1 MKKYLNYLLFTQDI
15 GFILFQSFTRKKT
28 FLNLFIFFIN
38 KTDKLNKYLL
48 IYFLREITL
57 KILSIF
63 YLIPGLFLFFFKFKF
78 AVSNPN
84 SIGTYCEELI
94 SIIGKNNKKYKLI
107 LLEPISYVDNPNLTE
122 MYFKNEFFKIKSNF
136 LSIIFLPFTYI
147 DFLRLT
153 GFENKTN
160 LYFQKQFYSFKTK
173 VNNNAYIFDHEI
185 LFRNHK
191 NFNLISDFI
200 SKNNKKIKN
209 IKREKKIC
217 ILQLRNLK
225 NIPFRNSSFEKYKKS
240 ILHLIENGYE
250 VYFFNENKPE
260 FFNDGFV
267 FKSLLIEENKKLQ
280 LELISI
286 CDLFIGQISG
296 IFHIAALTDRKML
309 ITDCVIFNHLLENK
323 NYSVLFKKFKNKE
336 GDYLNYKDIF
346 KNNLQ
351 CIWDEKILQSLEINF
366 EDNNEE
372 EIYNALIEILNDEKN
387 FDQKIKNYFKEN
399 DIIFPYFDNAIVNK
413 SSNFFNKKN
422 SMVSD

>member
-1 MKKYLNYLLFTQDI
+1 MKKYINYLLFTQDI
-15 GFILFQSFTRKKT
+15 GFIFFQSFTKKKT
-28 FLNLFIFFIN
+28 FLNLFILFIKKIN
-38 KTDKLNKYLL
+38 DLDKFYL

-63 YLIPGLFLFFFKFKF
+63 YLIPGIFLFFFKFKF

-122 MYFKNEFFKIKSNF
+122 IYFKKEFLKINSNF

-147 DFLRLT
+147 DFLRIT

-173 VNNNAYIFDHEI
+173 VNNNKYVFDHEI

-191 NFNLISDFI
+191 NFNLISNHMRENI
-200 SKNNKKIKN
+200 NEIKKS
-209 IKREKKIC
+209 KKIC

-240 ILHLIENGYE
+240 ILYLIDNGYQ
-250 VYFFNENKPE
+250 VFFFSENKPK
-260 FFNDGFV
+260 FYNDGFI
-267 FKSLLIEENKKLQ
+267 FKSLLIEENRKLQ
-280 LELISI
+280 LKLLSN

-296 IFHIAALTDRKML
+296 VFHIAALNNIKML
-309 ITDCVIFNHLLENK
+309 ITDCVIFNHLLEAK
-323 NYSVLFKKFKNKE
+323 NYSVIFKKYKKKE
-336 GDYLNYKDIF
+336 SNYLNYKDIF

-351 CIWDEKILQSLEINF
+351 CIWDEKILQSLNIDV
-366 EDNNEE
+366 EDNSEE
-372 EIYNALIEILNDEKN
+372 EIYNALIELLSNKKN
-387 FDQKIKNYFKEN
+387 IAQEIKNYFKKN
-399 DIIFPYFDNAIVNK
+399 NIIFRHFDNAIINR
-413 SSNFFNKKN
+413 SSIFFNTKN
-422 SMVSD
+422 SMISD